1 MKKKYLFRIISECR
15 ARAIMK
21 QPMMVLTRNTAKKS
35 LLIIK
40 VGCFLLMGIITD
52 FLESAK
58 TKTGLKWYL
67 LCTLIVNGLIGAHV
81 YLKKAK
87 V

>member
-1 MKKKYLFRIISECR
+1 
-15 ARAIMK
+15 MK
-21 QPMMVLTRNTAKKS
+21 QPMMVLTRNTAKRS

-40 VGCFLLMGIITD
+40 VDLSLLRRIITD

-67 LCTLIVNGLIGAHV
+67 LCTLIVDGLIGAHI

-87 V
+87 VLSYTIYFF